1 VPDLSPVAQP
11 NVAALRVHLARLRH
25 ERRWS
30 YDELSARS
38 GVARATIV
46 AHEYAK
52 PDKRRDQR
60 RPATSGTLITW
71 WRLAQAL
78 GVDLGELLQPLYS
91 DEPRG
96 VDPGD

>member
-1 VPDLSPVAQP
+1 MPDLSPVAQP

-25 ERRWS
+25 ERGWS

-46 AHEYAK
+46 ALESAK
-52 PDKRRDQR
+52 PDKRRHQD
-60 RPATSGTLITW
+60 RPATSGTLVTW

-78 GVDLGELLQPLYS
+78 GVDLGELLQPLYM
-91 DEPRG
+91 DEHLN
-96 VDPGD
+96 DDAS